1 MSVAVNISSSP
12 SQPSGWLPSAQF
24 IGHQGRM
31 AFRQG
36 GMGAKPTMHLCG
48 PALAP
53 PMLAEPST
61 LFCTYFF
68 IFHYFGGLICF
79 ILLCHFFIFAFL
91 NCSISP
97 LFFSSQLK
105 FYHSMA
111 APQHATATKSLFQHC
126 MHKAFFLKD
135 SKRKG
140 PEFGNQKHLHPTH
153 HYGKPRGIWRKAL
166 KH

>member
-1 MSVAVNISSSP
+1 MSVAVHIPGSL
-12 SQPSGWLPSAQF
+12 SQPSGWLWGAQF
-24 IGHQGRM
+24 IGRQGRN
-31 AFRQG
+31 ADRQG
-36 GMGAKPTMHLCG
+36 GMGAKPAMHLCG

-79 ILLCHFFIFAFL
+79 ILLRHFFTFVFL
-91 NCSISP
+91 NCLISSL
-97 LFFSSQLK
+97 LFSLSLK
-105 FYHSMA
+105 FYYSMA
-111 APQHATATKSLFQHC
+111 VPQRATVTKSLFQHS

-140 PEFGNQKHLHPTH
+140 PGFGNQEHLHPTH
-153 HYGKPRGIWRKAL
+153 HYGKPRGIWRNAL